1 MKGSK
6 VLLKKDVFKTPLF
19 TVHRQEMVTDDGKKV
34 RQTSIELSPI
44 VCVFSLTASHELY
57 LVSQYHN
64 LYDKVTL
71 QAPSGHTRAGESVL
85 KAAMRE
91 LREKVNIAA
100 SHWEEIGRVDL
111 TGSVVKTAVHIFLA
125 RDLESVKTAHKT
137 DEEITV
143 VKISLGD
150 ARRKVIRREISDC
163 ATAYGIFVLDVLKM
177 EREL

>member
-1 MKGSK
+1 MKGSN
-6 VLLKKDVFKTPLF
+6 VLVKKDVLKTPLF

-44 VCVFSLTASHELY
+44 VCVFSLTPSYEVH
-57 LVSQYHN
+57 LVSRYQH

-71 QAPSGHTRAGESVL
+71 QAPGGHARADESVL

-91 LREKVNIAA
+91 LREEADIVA

-111 TGSVVKTAVHIFLA
+111 GGGVARAAIHIFLA
-125 RDLESVKTAHKT
+125 RDLEAVKPARKK
-137 DEEITV
+137 DEGITV
-143 VKISLGD
+143 VTLSLKD
-150 ARRKVIRREISDC
+150 AVRKVIKREISDC

-177 EREL
+177 ERKL